1 MKNNTIYGLDIN
13 KCYKNSLHY
22 SKYDYPLFSVMDKPK
37 IYDPIEINNLVF
49 NEKIITDSDI
59 KYVLFSSL
67 TIPSNY
73 YNE

>member
-1 MKNNTIYGLDIN
+1 
-13 KCYKNSLHY
+13 
-22 SKYDYPLFSVMDKPK
+22 MDKPK

-73 YNE
+73 YNELIDYTYNFKRSQIAH